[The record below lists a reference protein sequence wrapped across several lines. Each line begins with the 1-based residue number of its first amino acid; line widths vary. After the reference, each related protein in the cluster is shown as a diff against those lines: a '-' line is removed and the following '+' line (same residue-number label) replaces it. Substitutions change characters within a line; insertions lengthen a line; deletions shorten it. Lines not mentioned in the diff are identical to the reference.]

1 MRTLGKI
8 KRSVFYNKFKGK
20 RLEILIESK
29 QKKSTNLLKGI
40 TSNYI
45 PVLVKGEDKLKNTI
59 ADVTI
64 DKVNDNNQVFG
75 TISYE
80 FAKGENNV

>member
-1 MRTLGKI
+1 MRTLGNL

-20 RLEILIESK
+20 TLEILIEGKQSK
-29 QKKSTNLLKGI
+29 ASGLLRGT

-64 DKVNDNNQVFG
+64 DKVDSTNQVFG
-75 TISYE
+75 TIPC
-80 FAKGENNV
+80 